1 MPHNNKHNQSRQGTR
16 AHKTQSPKPISL
28 SKGLQPTPPGKT
40 GPASLSMDIVLLII
54 DALINDAASKEAG
67 LNWGIAY
74 KQDTASKLVL
84 TDMNMSDLN
93 HVKAMKRRFSRIRMA
108 SQLNQKSRALVHQT
122 YRRLPRSIMSPAG
135 MTIGFLMTAWVLPS
149 IDDFV
154 VAFEFLGG
162 HIEVLERYANFL
174 GMALHLPT
182 PEGLQFMKCIQKF
195 KIMLPQGLDKHV
207 HAAMVLPNL
216 KELHLGFS
224 MTPIFGPRRPPPIK
238 HAGIVPLRRTDY
250 EDLADWMTMHKRNY
264 STLCKIFKEKG
275 TTVYAWGC
283 EIRRAVFE
291 ILLTEKKVFLRTL
304 EAPTCPVDCECRK
317 IGDSQASATST

>member
-1 MPHNNKHNQSRQGTR
+1 MPHNNKHKKGRQGTW
-16 AHKTQSPKPISL
+16 APKTQSPKTISL

-40 GPASLSMDIVLLII
+40 GPASLPMDIVLLII
-54 DALINDAASKEAG
+54 DALINDAASKEVC

-84 TDMNMSDLN
+84 TDMNMSDSD

-122 YRRLPRSIMSPAG
+122 YRRLPRARMSPAG
-135 MTIGFLMTAWVLPS
+135 MAVGFQMTAWVLPS

-154 VAFEFLGG
+154 VAFVFLGG
-162 HIEVLERYANFL
+162 HVAVLERYADFL

-182 PEGLQFMKCIQKF
+182 PAGLQFMECIQKF

-216 KELHLGFS
+216 KELYLAFA
-224 MTPIFGPRRPPPIK
+224 MIPMFGPPRPRPVK

-250 EDLADWMTMHKRNY
+250 GDLADWMIMHKKNY
-264 STLCKIFKEKG
+264 SNLCNIFKKKG
-275 TTVYAWGC
+275 TKVYAWDC
-283 EIRRAVFE
+283 EIRKAVFE
-291 ILLTEKKVFLRTL
+291 ILLTEKGVRLRTL
-304 EAPTCPVDCECRK
+304 SSPNCPADCECRK
-317 IGDSQASATST
+317 IGESQTSAAST